1 MTTIRISRLTH
12 QFQHKPNRKL
22 ALSLSFF
29 CCLLITGCGGGDSAA
44 SLPVT
49 PVTPPA
55 INLNSAQ
62 QFVSQQAVAL
72 QSLTQD
78 QDFSELKP
86 IADAIGKA
94 RIVQLGESSH
104 GSGSMNQLKTRLIKY
119 LHQHHGFNLIAF
131 ESSMFACN
139 QGLEPQ
145 AAVAADVLMYS
156 CIFGVWHTEEVLEL
170 FRYIK
175 QTQNTDRP
183 VRLAGFD
190 PQLSGIENEST
201 MRSFYQQA
209 LASLTASQRT
219 DIINLALDVLS
230 LQKDGVSCFRN
241 DAAACARVKAQ
252 HADLKTRLSQA
263 AAMLDG
269 LTSAQG
275 QLAYLLM
282 ISNQHAIDSQLNEAN
297 KNGRWIEA
305 RDLGMAANITGL
317 LQRRYP
323 QEKMLVWAHNAH
335 IAEDFPWERLRSGN
349 EKVMGMHLHQQWQDE
364 LFTIGL
370 FMLTGQQADNNR
382 NVTAVTP
389 HQATSL
395 EGLFMHLNHPVSFMR
410 LPKTDQ
416 PGEGDDW
423 LHQLYV
429 YKDWGAQEQRAYLA
443 RSFDA
448 VLVIRNNTAP
458 RYLSGQ

>member
-1 MTTIRISRLTH
+1 MISILHHCLTKLLH
-12 QFQHKPNRKL
+12 HKPQQKL
-22 ALSLSFF
+22 TLTLSLLG
-29 CCLLITGCGGGDSAA
+29 CLLNTGCGGGESTTP
-44 SLPVT
+44 LPVT
-49 PVTPPA
+49 PPTTS
-55 INLNSAQ
+55 LSSAQ
-62 QFVSQQAVAL
+62 QFVSQQSVAL

-119 LHQHHGFNLIAF
+119 LHQQHGFNLIAF

-139 QGLEPQ
+139 RGQEQ
-145 AAVAADVLMYS
+145 NTAIAADTLMFS
-156 CIFGVWHTEEVLEL
+156 CIYGVWHTEEALEL

-175 QTQNTDRP
+175 QTQSSDRP
-183 VRLAGFD
+183 LRLAGFD
-190 PQLSGIENEST
+190 PST
-201 MRSFYQQA
+201 SSASDNATNVRNFYQQA
-209 LASLTASQRT
+209 LSSLTPEQRQEVT
-219 DIINLALDVLS
+219 DLALEVLT
-230 LQKDGVSCFRN
+230 LQRDDGYKCFQN
-241 DAAACARVKAQ
+241 DSAACARIKNQ
-252 HADLKTRLSQA
+252 HASLKIRLQQA
-263 AAMLDG
+263 SALLDG
-269 LTSAQG
+269 LTSVQG

-282 ISNQHAIDSQLNEAN
+282 LSNQHAIDSHLNEAN

-305 RDLGMAANITGL
+305 RDLGMATNITGL

-335 IAEDFPWERLRSGN
+335 IAEDFPWERLRSAN

-389 HQATSL
+389 HQANSL

-416 PGEGDDW
+416 PGDGDDW
-423 LHQLYV
+423 LHQLFI

-458 RYLSGQ
+458 RYITGQ

>member
-1 MTTIRISRLTH
+1 MISILHHCLTKLLH
-12 QFQHKPNRKL
+12 HKPQQKL
-22 ALSLSFF
+22 TLTLSLLG
-29 CCLLITGCGGGDSAA
+29 CLLNTGCGGGESTTP
-44 SLPVT
+44 LPVT
-49 PVTPPA
+49 PPTTS
-55 INLNSAQ
+55 LSSAQ
-62 QFVSQQAVAL
+62 QFVSQQSVAL

-119 LHQHHGFNLIAF
+119 LHQQHGFNLIAF

-139 QGLEPQ
+139 RGQEQ
-145 AAVAADVLMYS
+145 NTAIAADTLMFS
-156 CIFGVWHTEEVLEL
+156 CIYGVWHTEEALEL

-175 QTQNTDRP
+175 QTQSSDRP
-183 VRLAGFD
+183 LRLAGFD
-190 PQLSGIENEST
+190 PST
-201 MRSFYQQA
+201 SSASDNATNVRNFYQQA
-209 LASLTASQRT
+209 LSSLTPEQRQEVT
-219 DIINLALDVLS
+219 DLALEVLT
-230 LQKDGVSCFRN
+230 LQRDDGYKCFQN
-241 DAAACARVKAQ
+241 DSAACARIKNQ
-252 HADLKTRLSQA
+252 HASLKIRLQQA
-263 AAMLDG
+263 SALLDG
-269 LTSAQG
+269 LTSVQG

-305 RDLGMAANITGL
+305 RDLGMATNITGL

-335 IAEDFPWERLRSGN
+335 IAEDFPWERLRSAN

-389 HQATSL
+389 HQANSL

-416 PGEGDDW
+416 PGDGDDW
-423 LHQLYV
+423 LHQLFI

-458 RYLSGQ
+458 RYITGQ

>member
-1 MTTIRISRLTH
+1 MRFIKNHSFIRHIGKRLIL
-12 QFQHKPNRKL
+12 KL
-22 ALSLSFF
+22 SVV
-29 CCLLITGCGGGDSAA
+29 CCLLAAGCGGGSDSAA
-44 SLPVT
+44 PAPAP
-49 PVTPPA
+49 PVTPPGA
-55 INLNSAQ
+55 SQSSAQ
-62 QFVSQQAVAL
+62 QFVSQQAIAL

-78 QDFSELKP
+78 QDFSDLKP

-119 LHQHHGFNLIAF
+119 LHQQHGFNLIAF

-139 QGLEPQ
+139 RNQEQ
-145 AAVAADVLMYS
+145 NTAVAADTLMFS
-156 CIFGVWHTEEVLEL
+156 CIFGVWHTEEALEL

-175 QTQNTDRP
+175 QTQTSNRP
-183 VRLAGFD
+183 LRLSGFD
-190 PQLSGIENEST
+190 PSLSSSSDNET
-201 MRSFYQQA
+201 NIRSFYQQA
-209 LASLTASQRT
+209 LSSLTPEQRL
-219 DIINLALDVLS
+219 DITNLALEVFTM
-230 LQKDGVSCFRN
+230 QKYDGYSCFQN
-241 DAAACARVKAQ
+241 DSAACARIRNQ
-252 HADLKTRLSQA
+252 HASLKTRLQQA
-263 AAMLDG
+263 TALLDG
-269 LTSAQG
+269 LTSAPG

-282 ISNQHAIDSQLNEAN
+282 ISQQYAIDSQLNEAN

-317 LQRRYP
+317 LQRRFP
-323 QEKMLVWAHNAH
+323 QDKMLVWAHNAH

-389 HQATSL
+389 HQANSL

-416 PGEGDDW
+416 PGDGDDW
-423 LHQLYV
+423 LHQLYI
-429 YKDWGAQEQRAYLA
+429 YKDWGSQEQRAYLA

>member
-1 MTTIRISRLTH
+1 MTSIRNGRLSHILQH
-12 QFQHKPNRKL
+12 QRKQVWG
-22 ALSLSFF
+22 LSFL
-29 CCLLITGCGGGDSAA
+29 CCLLITGCGGGDSATP
-44 SLPVT
+44 LPES
-49 PVTPPA
+49 PVTPPTTS
-55 INLNSAQ
+55 LSSAQ
-62 QFVSQQAVAL
+62 QFVSQQSVAL

-131 ESSMFACN
+131 ESSIFACN
-139 QGLEPQ
+139 RGLEQ
-145 AAVAADVLMYS
+145 NTTIAADALMFS
-156 CIFGVWHTEEVLEL
+156 CIFGVWHTEEALEL

-175 QTQNTDRP
+175 QTQSSDRP
-183 VRLAGFD
+183 LRLSGFD
-190 PQLSGIENEST
+190 PST
-201 MRSFYQQA
+201 SSASDNATNVRNFYQQA
-209 LASLTASQRT
+209 LSNLAPAQRQDIIDLALEVLAIQRGDGYSCFQNDMAACDRIKNQHASLKARLQQATA
-219 DIINLALDVLS
+219 L
-230 LQKDGVSCFRN
+230 
-241 DAAACARVKAQ
+241 
-252 HADLKTRLSQA
+252 
-263 AAMLDG
+263 LDG

-282 ISNQHAIDSQLNEAN
+282 VSNQHAIDSHLNEAN

-305 RDLGMAANITGL
+305 RDLGMATNINGL

-335 IAEDFPWERLRSGN
+335 IAEDYPWERLRAGN
-349 EKVMGMHLHQQWQDE
+349 EKVMGMHLHQHWQDE

-382 NVTAVTP
+382 NITAVTP
-389 HQATSL
+389 HQANSL
-395 EGLFMHLNHPVSFMR
+395 EGLFMHLNQPVSFMR

-416 PGEGDDW
+416 PGDGDDW
-423 LHQLYV
+423 LHQLYI

-448 VLVIRNNTAP
+448 VLVIRNNVAP
-458 RYLSGQ
+458 RFITDQ

>member
-1 MTTIRISRLTH
+1 MTSSHNSRLPNF
-12 QFQHKPNRKL
+12 FQHKPNRKQP
-22 ALSLSFF
+22 LSFAF
-29 CCLLITGCGGGDSAA
+29 LCCLMITGCGGGESATPA
-44 SLPVT
+44 AMT

-55 INLNSAQ
+55 ASQSSAQ

-78 QDFSELKP
+78 QDFTELKP

-139 QGLEPQ
+139 QGLEQ
-145 AAVAADVLMYS
+145 QTAVAADILLFS

-175 QTQNTDRP
+175 QTQASDRP
-183 VRLAGFD
+183 LRLAGFD
-190 PQLSGIENEST
+190 PQISGIENEST
-201 MRSFYQQA
+201 IRSFYQQA

-219 DIINLALDVLS
+219 DIINLALDVIA

-269 LTSAQG
+269 LTSVQG

-305 RDLGMAANITGL
+305 RDLGMATNITGL

-323 QEKMLVWAHNAH
+323 QEKMLIWAHNAH

-389 HQATSL
+389 HQANSL

-416 PGEGDDW
+416 PGDGDDW
-423 LHQLYV
+423 LHQLFI

-458 RYLSGQ
+458 RYITGQ